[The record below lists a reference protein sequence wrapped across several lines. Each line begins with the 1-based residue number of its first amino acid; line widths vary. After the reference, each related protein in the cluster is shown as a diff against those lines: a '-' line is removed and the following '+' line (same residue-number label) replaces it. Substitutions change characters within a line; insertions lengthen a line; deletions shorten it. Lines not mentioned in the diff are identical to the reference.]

1 MSLKLSDLSAC
12 FEGVIPS
19 IISTAD
25 AEGLPNISYLSHV
38 AMVDDRHVALSN
50 QFFAKTAAN
59 IRLNPHAAVLLVDA
73 RNAAQ
78 FRLEVVFAYSVD
90 EGPLFDHLSLQLDAS
105 SAQVGMAGIMKLRN
119 LDVFRVIRID
129 AIPSQVATAEP
140 DEPERDR
147 IAAAA
152 AIVEAIGAQADA
164 DGIVDATLAGIRD
177 HLGFG
182 QSVLLQLYEERSQL
196 VTIGSLGYEHSGIG
210 SDVPVGEG
218 VIGAAAG
225 GGRLVKVSDM
235 SRIRRFGAAVRDS
248 AADEDRTRSIP
259 LPGMPDAMSQ
269 MAVPMIAAG
278 ALRGV
283 LFVESRK
290 RLAFSGEDEAAL
302 SIVARQAA
310 TSLALSEVLSLDS
323 EPARTA
329 ASEAP
334 PPERSIHVVHHRFD
348 DSIFID
354 GEYVIKGV
362 AGRLLASMLEKH
374 LESGRLEFTNREIR
388 LDATLKLPDF
398 KDNLETRLL
407 LLRRRLDEKA
417 LPVRLQRLGRGR
429 IALALDG
436 RLRLDGRTDQKG

>member
-1 MSLKLSDLSAC
+1 
-12 FEGVIPS
+12 
-19 IISTAD
+19 
-25 AEGLPNISYLSHV
+25 
-38 AMVDDRHVALSN
+38 
-50 QFFAKTAAN
+50 
-59 IRLNPHAAVLLVDA
+59 
-73 RNAAQ
+73 
-78 FRLEVVFAYSVD
+78 
-90 EGPLFDHLSLQLDAS
+90 
-105 SAQVGMAGIMKLRN
+105 
-119 LDVFRVIRID
+119 
-129 AIPSQVATAEP
+129 
-140 DEPERDR
+140 
-147 IAAAA
+147 
-152 AIVEAIGAQADA
+152 
-164 DGIVDATLAGIRD
+164 
-177 HLGFG
+177 
-182 QSVLLQLYEERSQL
+182 
-196 VTIGSLGYEHSGIG
+196 
-210 SDVPVGEG
+210 
-218 VIGAAAG
+218 
-225 GGRLVKVSDM
+225 
-235 SRIRRFGAAVRDS
+235 
-248 AADEDRTRSIP
+248 
-259 LPGMPDAMSQ
+259 MSQ
-269 MAVPMIAAG
+269 IAVPMIAAG